1 MGFFTAETDIEQVS
15 TQTNQQKEIT
25 QNLLSQLMGLLQG
38 HNRTPQKLV
47 APQREGHKQLFSA
60 VDAASGRAGGGAG
73 PQNRAQKRGSAGQ
86 QQRLNEGPTK
96 RTLDPKSE
104 IAQGM
109 HATLGKV
116 LKNL

>member
-1 MGFFTAETDIEQVS
+1 MGFFTAETEIEQVS
-15 TQTNQQKEIT
+15 TQTIQQKQIT
-25 QNLLSQLMGLLQG
+25 QNLLSQLMEILQG
-38 HNRTPQKLV
+38 QGRVPQPKI

-60 VDAASGRAGGGAG
+60 VDAASGRAGGGTG
-73 PQNRAQKRGSAGQ
+73 PQNRAQRRGSAT
-86 QQRLNEGPTK
+86 QQRLAAGPTK